1 MLRVA
6 IAGFGIV
13 GKRRRTC
20 IDLNSSMEVVAV
32 CDKTFESKGV
42 FPDGVRYYPNYQ
54 DLLTEELDVLFVCL
68 TNDVNPDA
76 TIAGL
81 QSGLHVFCEKPP
93 GRNLADI
100 KQVKSEQ
107 ILLGNG
113 SDEVLDLIFRTFCEP
128 GEEEV
133 LILPPTYGMYS
144 VLAKLNNIIV
154 KEVPLNKNFEIE
166 IDSVLEAV
174 NQKTK
179 IIFICSPNN
188 PSGNAIPLDQIEQLL
203 DRFKGIL
210 VVDEAYID
218 FSEQKSALS
227 ILDQYPQLLVCQT
240 FSKAYGLAGI
250 RLGMCYAN
258 PLIIDY
264 FNKIK
269 PPYNVNSLTQSR
281 ALAQLET
288 SESIQNQVISLI
300 SERKKLEQELKQFDF
315 VSKIYPSD
323 ANFLLVVVD
332 DANKRYDQFLDAGV
346 VLRNRSRLQGCNN
359 ALRVTVGTPEENTN
373 FIKICKIID

>member
-1 MLRVA
+1 MKQVSIEQLVRPIIKEIIPYRSA
-6 IAGFGIV
+6 RDEFEDFDAEKIFLDANENPFENGFNRYPDPLQRKL
-13 GKRRRTC
+13 KRT
-20 IDLNSSMEVVAV
+20 
-32 CDKTFESKGV
+32 
-42 FPDGVRYYPNYQ
+42 
-54 DLLTEELDVLFVCL
+54 
-68 TNDVNPDA
+68 
-76 TIAGL
+76 
-81 QSGLHVFCEKPP
+81 
-93 GRNLADI
+93 LADV

-315 VSKIYPSD
+315 ISKIYPSD

-359 ALRVTVGTPEENTN
+359 TLRVTVGTPEENTN

>member
-1 MLRVA
+1 MKQVSIEQLVRPIIKEIIPYRSA
-6 IAGFGIV
+6 RDEFEDFDAEKIFLDANENPFENGFNRYPDPLQRKL
-13 GKRRRTC
+13 KRT
-20 IDLNSSMEVVAV
+20 
-32 CDKTFESKGV
+32 
-42 FPDGVRYYPNYQ
+42 
-54 DLLTEELDVLFVCL
+54 
-68 TNDVNPDA
+68 
-76 TIAGL
+76 
-81 QSGLHVFCEKPP
+81 
-93 GRNLADI
+93 LADI

-315 VSKIYPSD
+315 ISKIYPSD

>member
-1 MLRVA
+1 MKQVSIEQLVRPIIKEIIPYRSA
-6 IAGFGIV
+6 RDEFEDFDAEKIFLDANENPFENGFNRYPDPLQRKL
-13 GKRRRTC
+13 KRT
-20 IDLNSSMEVVAV
+20 
-32 CDKTFESKGV
+32 
-42 FPDGVRYYPNYQ
+42 
-54 DLLTEELDVLFVCL
+54 
-68 TNDVNPDA
+68 
-76 TIAGL
+76 
-81 QSGLHVFCEKPP
+81 
-93 GRNLADI
+93 LADV

-288 SESIQNQVISLI
+288 TEFIQDQVISLI

>member
-1 MLRVA
+1 MKQVSIEQLVRPIIKEIIPYRSA
-6 IAGFGIV
+6 RDEFEDFDAEKIFLDANENPFENGFNRYPDPLQRKL
-13 GKRRRTC
+13 KRT
-20 IDLNSSMEVVAV
+20 
-32 CDKTFESKGV
+32 
-42 FPDGVRYYPNYQ
+42 
-54 DLLTEELDVLFVCL
+54 
-68 TNDVNPDA
+68 
-76 TIAGL
+76 
-81 QSGLHVFCEKPP
+81 
-93 GRNLADI
+93 LADV

-288 SESIQNQVISLI
+288 TESIQDQVISLI

>member
-1 MLRVA
+1 MKQVSIEQLVRPIIKEIIPYRSA
-6 IAGFGIV
+6 RDEFEDFDAEKIFLDANENPFENGFNRYPDPLQRKL
-13 GKRRRTC
+13 KRT
-20 IDLNSSMEVVAV
+20 
-32 CDKTFESKGV
+32 
-42 FPDGVRYYPNYQ
+42 
-54 DLLTEELDVLFVCL
+54 
-68 TNDVNPDA
+68 
-76 TIAGL
+76 
-81 QSGLHVFCEKPP
+81 
-93 GRNLADI
+93 LADI

>member
-1 MLRVA
+1 M
-6 IAGFGIV
+6 
-13 GKRRRTC
+13 
-20 IDLNSSMEVVAV
+20 
-32 CDKTFESKGV
+32 
-42 FPDGVRYYPNYQ
+42 
-54 DLLTEELDVLFVCL
+54 
-68 TNDVNPDA
+68 
-76 TIAGL
+76 
-81 QSGLHVFCEKPP
+81 
-93 GRNLADI
+93 
-100 KQVKSEQ
+100 
-107 ILLGNG
+107 GNG

-258 PLIIDY
+258 PLIINY

>member
-1 MLRVA
+1 MKQVSIEQLVRPMIKEIIPYRSA
-6 IAGFGIV
+6 RDEFEDFEAQKIFLDANENPFENGFNRYPDPLQRKL
-13 GKRRRTC
+13 KRT
-20 IDLNSSMEVVAV
+20 
-32 CDKTFESKGV
+32 
-42 FPDGVRYYPNYQ
+42 
-54 DLLTEELDVLFVCL
+54 
-68 TNDVNPDA
+68 
-76 TIAGL
+76 
-81 QSGLHVFCEKPP
+81 
-93 GRNLADI
+93 LADI

-218 FSEQKSALS
+218 FSEQKSTLS

-288 SESIQNQVISLI
+288 TESIQDQVISLI

>member
-1 MLRVA
+1 MKQLSIEQLVRPMIKEIIPYCSA
-6 IAGFGIV
+6 RDEFEDFEAQKIFLDANENPFENGFNRYPDPLQRKL
-13 GKRRRTC
+13 KRT
-20 IDLNSSMEVVAV
+20 
-32 CDKTFESKGV
+32 
-42 FPDGVRYYPNYQ
+42 
-54 DLLTEELDVLFVCL
+54 
-68 TNDVNPDA
+68 
-76 TIAGL
+76 
-81 QSGLHVFCEKPP
+81 
-93 GRNLADI
+93 LADV

-128 GEEEV
+128 GDEEV

-288 SESIQNQVISLI
+288 TESIQDQVISLI

>member
-1 MLRVA
+1 MKQVSIEQLVRPIIKEIIPYRSA
-6 IAGFGIV
+6 RDEFEDFDAEKIFLDANENPFENGFNRYPDPLQRKL
-13 GKRRRTC
+13 KRT
-20 IDLNSSMEVVAV
+20 
-32 CDKTFESKGV
+32 
-42 FPDGVRYYPNYQ
+42 
-54 DLLTEELDVLFVCL
+54 
-68 TNDVNPDA
+68 
-76 TIAGL
+76 
-81 QSGLHVFCEKPP
+81 
-93 GRNLADI
+93 LADV

-144 VLAKLNNIIV
+144 VLAKLNNIFV

-188 PSGNAIPLDQIEQLL
+188 PSGNAIPLDQIVQLL
-203 DRFKGIL
+203 DLFKGIL

>member
-1 MLRVA
+1 MKQLSIEQLVRPMIKEIIPYCSA
-6 IAGFGIV
+6 RDEFEDFEAQKIFLDANENPFENGFNRYPDPLQKKL
-13 GKRRRTC
+13 KRT
-20 IDLNSSMEVVAV
+20 
-32 CDKTFESKGV
+32 
-42 FPDGVRYYPNYQ
+42 
-54 DLLTEELDVLFVCL
+54 
-68 TNDVNPDA
+68 
-76 TIAGL
+76 
-81 QSGLHVFCEKPP
+81 
-93 GRNLADI
+93 LADV

-144 VLAKLNNIIV
+144 LLAKLNNIIV

-218 FSEQKSALS
+218 FSEQKSTLS

-288 SESIQNQVISLI
+288 TESIQDQVISLI

-346 VLRNRSRLQGCNN
+346 VLRNRSSLQGCNN

>member
-1 MLRVA
+1 MKQVSIEQLVRPMIKEIIPYRSA
-6 IAGFGIV
+6 RDEFEDFDAEKIFLDANENPFENGFNRYPDPLQRKL
-13 GKRRRTC
+13 KRT
-20 IDLNSSMEVVAV
+20 
-32 CDKTFESKGV
+32 
-42 FPDGVRYYPNYQ
+42 
-54 DLLTEELDVLFVCL
+54 
-68 TNDVNPDA
+68 
-76 TIAGL
+76 
-81 QSGLHVFCEKPP
+81 
-93 GRNLADI
+93 LADV

-188 PSGNAIPLDQIEQLL
+188 PSGNAIPLDQIVQLL
-203 DRFKGIL
+203 DLFKGIL

>member
-1 MLRVA
+1 MKQVSIEQLVRPIIKEIIPYRSA
-6 IAGFGIV
+6 RDEFEDFDAEKIFLDANENPFENGFN
-13 GKRRRTC
+13 RY
-20 IDLNSSMEVVAV
+20 
-32 CDKTFESKGV
+32 
-42 FPDGVRYYPNYQ
+42 PDP
-54 DLLTEELDVLFVCL
+54 
-68 TNDVNPDA
+68 
-76 TIAGL
+76 L
-81 QSGLHVFCEKPP
+81 QRKLKHT
-93 GRNLADI
+93 LADI
-100 KQVKSEQ
+100 KQLKSEQ

-128 GEEEV
+128 GEEEI

-154 KEVPLNKNFEIE
+154 KEVPLNKNFEID

-281 ALAQLET
+281 ALAQLENT
-288 SESIQNQVISLI
+288 ESIQDQVISLI
-300 SERKKLEQELKQFDF
+300 SERKNLEQELKQFDF

>member
-1 MLRVA
+1 MKQVSIEQLVRPIIKEIIPYRSA
-6 IAGFGIV
+6 RDEFEDFDAEKIFLDANENPFENGFNRYPDPLQRKL
-13 GKRRRTC
+13 KRT
-20 IDLNSSMEVVAV
+20 
-32 CDKTFESKGV
+32 
-42 FPDGVRYYPNYQ
+42 
-54 DLLTEELDVLFVCL
+54 
-68 TNDVNPDA
+68 
-76 TIAGL
+76 
-81 QSGLHVFCEKPP
+81 
-93 GRNLADI
+93 LADV

-188 PSGNAIPLDQIEQLL
+188 PSGNAIPLDQIVQLL
-203 DRFKGIL
+203 DLFKGIL

>member
-1 MLRVA
+1 MKQVSIEQLVRPIIKEIIPYRSA
-6 IAGFGIV
+6 RDEFEDFDAEKIFLDANENPFENGFNRYPDPLQRKL
-13 GKRRRTC
+13 KRT
-20 IDLNSSMEVVAV
+20 
-32 CDKTFESKGV
+32 
-42 FPDGVRYYPNYQ
+42 
-54 DLLTEELDVLFVCL
+54 
-68 TNDVNPDA
+68 
-76 TIAGL
+76 
-81 QSGLHVFCEKPP
+81 
-93 GRNLADI
+93 LADV

-332 DANKRYDQFLDAGV
+332 DANKR
-346 VLRNRSRLQGCNN
+346 
-359 ALRVTVGTPEENTN
+359 
-373 FIKICKIID
+373 

>member
-1 MLRVA
+1 MKQVSIEQLVRPMIKEIIPYRSA
-6 IAGFGIV
+6 RDEFEDFDAEKIFLDANENPFENGFNRYPDPLQRKL
-13 GKRRRTC
+13 KRT
-20 IDLNSSMEVVAV
+20 
-32 CDKTFESKGV
+32 
-42 FPDGVRYYPNYQ
+42 
-54 DLLTEELDVLFVCL
+54 
-68 TNDVNPDA
+68 
-76 TIAGL
+76 
-81 QSGLHVFCEKPP
+81 
-93 GRNLADI
+93 LADV